1 MNRLV
6 AGYGPTAKFLHWLIV
21 ALLVLQ
27 YIVAWS
33 MEGDEADIAGVIN
46 PMHDLHASLGI
57 TIFALAL
64 LRLIWRQTHP
74 VSDYPELPQWQH
86 FAARIT
92 HALLY
97 LLIVA
102 MPIFGMIALT
112 GETASFELYGILPL
126 QLPALPKSLIEFS
139 EEAHEV
145 LGTVLLGVIAVHVV
159 AALYHFAIKGDA
171 IMQRMLPG
179 RFRRS

>member
-6 AGYGPTAKFLHWLIV
+6 AGYSPTAKVLHWLIV
-21 ALLVLQ
+21 GLLMLQ
-27 YIVAWS
+27 YVVAWS
-33 MEGDEADIAGVIN
+33 MEIEDAEAPGGN
-46 PMHDLHASLGI
+46 PLHNLHVSLGV

-86 FAARIT
+86 YAARIT

-112 GETASFELYGILPL
+112 GETASFKLYGILPL
-126 QLPALPKSLIEFS
+126 QLPALPKSFIEFS
-139 EEAHEV
+139 EEAHGV
-145 LGTVLLGVIAVHVV
+145 LGTVLLGVIAVHML

-171 IMQRMLPG
+171 VMQRMLPG